1 MMSQAE
7 RSKIAK
13 LSEKSGLP
21 PGTPVYSGERA
32 PEETKIRLF
41 LYNEEDY
48 EEKKDLNI
56 DELKESLEKA
66 GYKWIIVTG
75 LANTQL
81 INDICEFSGMHPLTT
96 EDILNT
102 HQRPKIESFDEYIYI
117 VIRIILPMEDEGIY
131 SEQASITLFKD
142 TIFTFLEYDDRIFEP
157 LIRRLIVPKSRLRKA
172 GTDYL
177 FYAVIDSV
185 VDEYFEIF
193 EIIGER
199 LEEIEDSVITSPEPE
214 VLEDI
219 YSVRRDL
226 IWLRKSI
233 WPLREVVVE
242 LSRGEYDLI
251 SSNTEIFLRDVHDH
265 LSQIS
270 ETLETYRDLA
280 AGMLDLYLS
289 GVSNRMNEVMKVL
302 TIIATIFIPLTFIA
316 GLYGMNFRFMPE
328 LSHPYAYPAVLML
341 MAAIAVAMVIYFR
354 KKKWL

>member
-1 MMSQAE
+1 MYDKN
-7 RSKIAK
+7 RHKLK
-13 LSEKSGLP
+13 LSAKSGLP
-21 PGTPVYSGERA
+21 PGTPVYSGERT

-41 LYNEEDY
+41 LYNEDDY
-48 EEKKDLNI
+48 EEKKDLKL
-56 DELKESLEKA
+56 DELRESLEKA

-75 LANTQL
+75 LADTQL
-81 INDICEFSGMHPLTT
+81 ISDICDFSGIHPLTT

-102 HQRPKIESFDEYIYI
+102 HQRPKIESFEEYIYI
-117 VIRIILPMEDEGIY
+117 VIKIILPEESGGIY
-131 SEQASITLFKD
+131 SEQANLILFKD
-142 TIFTFLEYDDRIFEP
+142 TLFTFLEYDDQVFEP
-157 LIRRLIVPKSRLRKA
+157 VIRRLTASKSRLRKS

-177 FYAVIDSV
+177 FYAVTDSV

-199 LEEIEDSVITSPEPE
+199 LEKIEDSVIASPEPE
-214 VLEDI
+214 VLEEI

-242 LSRGEYDLI
+242 LSRGEYELI

-280 AGMLDLYLS
+280 AGLLDLYLS

-316 GLYGMNFRFMPE
+316 GLYGMNFRYMPE
-328 LSHPYAYPAVLML
+328 LDHPYAYPAVLVL
-341 MAAIAVAMVIYFR
+341 MAAIAIAMVIYFR